1 MSAQSIVGLVLILIG
16 AILCLI
22 GFFVISPVNNFLTA
36 VLVASIGF
44 VLIAIGGGI
53 LRTRMGMWAR
63 K

>member
-22 GFFVISPVNNFLTA
+22 GFFVISPVHNFLTA
-36 VLVASIGF
+36 VLVASAGF
-44 VLIAIGGGI
+44 LLIAIGGGI